1 MDNPLDK
8 IEETFEVQLPP
19 QQTLDGYLDQIE
31 FTQMQDD
38 PAIVK
43 IRKLIKEVKETPLL
57 FNEVDEN
64 GDEKISLE
72 ELTRTVTPL
81 IPKGF

>member
-1 MDNPLDK
+1 
-8 IEETFEVQLPP
+8 
-19 QQTLDGYLDQIE
+19 
-31 FTQMQDD
+31 MQDD